1 MGELKAGTVKIKDG
15 KVTCN
20 GQELATGAQ
29 NAVARACRALKKR

>member
-15 KVTCN
+15 KVTYN

-29 NAVARACRALKKR
+29 NAVARAGPVLKKR